1 MVTEHYESVSMRGK
15 PRLGNPLPLLTRC
28 AASHSLWVF
37 HAKSVPQSGLNP
49 FIRTLFFKILKLLQY
64 PILLLFVFDGPH
76 KPAMKRGNKVGG
88 RFGRGDRESVQ
99 FKLLLDEMG
108 LEYWDVSVI
117 CVDSRLFCLMAV
129 NLGSWRGRGGACT
142 DQFHGVD

>member
-1 MVTEHYESVSMRGK
+1 MVIGHYESVLMPGK
-15 PRLGNPLPLLTRC
+15 SPLSVSLFLLTLC
-28 AASHSLWVF
+28 VEPHSLWVF
-37 HAKSVPQSGLNP
+37 HARSVPQSGLNP

-76 KPAMKRGNKVGG
+76 KPAMKRGSKVCGK
-88 RFGRGDRESVQ
+88 FGRGDRESVQ

-117 CVDSRLFCLMAV
+117 CVRSRLLYLMAV
-129 NLGSWRGRGGACT
+129 NTGSRRGRGGACK